1 MLYNVAG
8 HCKLHSPTTNKT
20 VHLDVRFSVTMVTVA
35 FHLQCA
41 LETCYWTIFNHVV
54 VWGSILFYFGF
65 TFIFYSDFFSYSY
78 VGTARNLMTTANF
91 WFTLILTVTILLV
104 PVVAERFYMMDTRP
118 TLTDK
123 VRFKMQRSSMKTRTG
138 QIILRRHSTLRHSFR
153 SVNRSG
159 YAFSHTEGFGRLIT
173 TGTNMLTTIA
183 SGARPKPKLMTKK
196 RMPNSPMQSDNY
208 LSAHFSSDVLNGKYT
223 TRPNDSKPVYS

>member
-1 MLYNVAG
+1 M
-8 HCKLHSPTTNKT
+8 
-20 VHLDVRFSVTMVTVA
+20 
-35 FHLQCA
+35 
-41 LETCYWTIFNHVV
+41 
-54 VWGSILFYFGF
+54 WGSILFYFGF

-123 VRFKMQRSSMKTRTG
+123 VRFKMRRSAMKTRTG
-138 QIILRRHSTLRHSFR
+138 QIILRRHSTLRRSIR

-173 TGTNMLTTIA
+173 TGTNMLSTIA
-183 SGARPKPKLMTKK
+183 NSARPKPKRTAK
-196 RMPNSPMQSDNY
+196 RASNSPTTLQSDNY

-223 TRPNDSKPVYS
+223 ACANEHKPVYS